1 MIDTQRIIEVISRM
15 LAVDKEQ
22 VVGSASLSDD
32 LGADSLDMVELAL
45 ALEEVFNME
54 ISDAR
59 LESIRTVQDIFDL
72 AEGLLS

>member
-1 MIDTQRIIEVISRM
+1 MIDTQRIIDVISRM

-32 LGADSLDMVELAL
+32 LGADSLDMVELSL
-45 ALEEVFNME
+45 ALEEEFNVEM
-54 ISDAR
+54 SDAE

-72 AEGLLS
+72 AEGLPS